1 MFAGAKSVYFYKCSR
16 WFFFGFSRVAGC
28 GRGSRPGHMHFLCV
42 IHFNISTKPEMTL

>member
-28 GRGSRPGHMHFLCV
+28 GRGVSARAYAFSVRHPF
-42 IHFNISTKPEMTL
+42 